1 MTMSWNSYTQ
11 NVCIIT
17 PAWHI
22 RSSQGFVLSM
32 LVILGISVA
41 YEYLKWVMRCL
52 DVAIVRLED
61 AQSTIGPRGTSDS
74 EADLLS
80 TTASLRRP
88 RTRNAKRIIPM
99 TYSDLVA
106 NDTAERGDDTGSS
119 SPKRGAKPT
128 SCALLRLLP
137 LGLQTPSRLHSVRS
151 LLYGLQVSIACF
163 LMLVMMT
170 YNSWMIG
177 AIVAGA
183 ILGAFLYSRAPIG
196 AAVALDD
203 KSTACH

>member
-1 MTMSWNSYTQ
+1 MEGHEGHAMQMHEGHSMPGHDGNGTDACIMTMSWNSHTR

-41 YEYLKWVMRCL
+41 YEYLKWAMRCL

-61 AQSTIGPRGTSDS
+61 AQSNLGPRGAGDSD
-74 EADLLS
+74 ADPLS

-99 TYSDLVA
+99 TYADLVA
-106 NDTAERGDDTGSS
+106 NDSAERGENTGSL
-119 SPKRGAKPT
+119 SPKRTTKST
-128 SCALLRLLP
+128 SCALLRLLYVTHSNP
-137 LGLQTPSRLHSVRS
+137 DRLGYRRRRGFMVCGLCCMAYKYRLR
-151 LLYGLQVSIACF
+151 
-163 LMLVMMT
+163 
-170 YNSWMIG
+170 
-177 AIVAGA
+177 
-183 ILGAFLYSRAPIG
+183 AF
-196 AAVALDD
+196 
-203 KSTACH
+203 

>member
-1 MTMSWNSYTQ
+1 MQGKLGPCETPRGSTMEGHEGHTMQMHDGHSMPGHEGHSMPGHGGNGSDACIMTMSWNSYTQ

-128 SCALLRLLP
+128 SCALLRLL
-137 LGLQTPSRLHSVRS
+137 
-151 LLYGLQVSIACF
+151 Y
-163 LMLVMMT
+163 
-170 YNSWMIG
+170 
-177 AIVAGA
+177 
-183 ILGAFLYSRAPIG
+183 
-196 AAVALDD
+196 VALSDPD
-203 KSTACH
+203 R